1 MLPANIASPTPIA
14 VLKAPTEVHDDD
26 DTLQN
31 CTKDLSDKVIKI
43 PAPDA
48 DDEYPEARACADE
61 IVTLLTLDCNNASI

>member
-1 MLPANIASPTPIA
+1 
-14 VLKAPTEVHDDD
+14 VHDDD

-61 IVTLLTLDCNNASI
+61 MVTLLTLDCNNASI